1 MKKKLCKLF
10 AMIMAILTVT
20 SAFAVVPAMAA
31 DAKSYDIAGTTE
43 KITIDGKANEAIWS
57 QVQSSD
63 VFVNTSTKSIDGF
76 TASYKA
82 VWSPNAED
90 SSKMDVYIF
99 ITATGYTVQYSWRNN
114 IRVQIESADA
124 SVRFWSGQ
132 QQLGNVNTGSVD
144 REATVGSNKVPFK
157 LWAVNSIGSTQ
168 TATYE
173 FCYTMPKADKIKL
186 DVLVNAKT
194 SSSDD
199 TDSTYSWASTNC
211 NAAAS
216 ASLGIGNILPIPT
229 YDIARSMDEITVDG
243 KADEAIWSEVQSS
256 SAFVNTSEKSIDGF
270 TATYKAVWRP
280 NAEDSTKMD
289 IYIFVTATGYTVQ
302 YSWRNN
308 IRVQIESADASVRF
322 WSGQQQLGNVNT
334 GSVDREAT
342 VGSNKVPFKLWAVN
356 SIGSTQTAT
365 YEFCYTMP
373 KADKIK
379 LDVLVNAKTGSS
391 DDTDSTYSWVSTNC
405 NAAASASLGVG
416 NIKNF
421 DFSDV
426 AATTKAGASIRIDTA
441 DKTKSGIRFETS
453 VNADAVAALIAKGAT
468 VTTGTLV
475 LPTDFL
481 SAKSVD
487 DKDFTIEG
495 LKAAGMIEGTDYYN
509 IVNVGNE
516 WVDGSVGTWFGTIYN
531 IKNFT
536 RRFSGVGYVTI
547 ELDGEA
553 FTYYG
558 GYATANARSIAEVAE
573 ILMDGEIVGDDG
585 NWTAAQEEVLLGFY
599 QAEN

>member
-63 VFVNTSTKSIDGF
+63 AFVNTSTKSIDGF

-132 QQLGNVNTGSVD
+132 QQLGNINTGSVD

-243 KADEAIWSEVQSS
+243 KADETIWSEVQSS
-256 SAFVNTSEKSIDGF
+256 SAFVNVNEYTVNGF
-270 TATYKAVWRP
+270 TASYKAVWRP

-289 IYIFVTATGYTVQ
+289 VYIFVTTSGYAVANN
-302 YSWRNN
+302 YRNYLKL
-308 IRVQIESADASVRF
+308 QIETTDASHRF
-322 WSGQQQLGNVNT
+322 WTGMRQLNQMNT
-334 GSVDREAT
+334 GGVDRTADVSGNT
-342 VGSNKVPFKLWAVN
+342 VPFKLYSVN
-356 SIGSTQTAT
+356 NISNAGTAT

-373 KADKIK
+373 KTNTIK
-379 LDVLVNAKTGSS
+379 FDVLVSACTS
-391 DDTDSTYSWVSTNC
+391 DYKEATYSWVSM
-405 NAAASASLGVG
+405 NATTMNSADLKGVG

-536 RRFSGVGYVTI
+536 RQFSGVGYVTV
-547 ELDGEA
+547 ELDGET

>member
-63 VFVNTSTKSIDGF
+63 AFVNTSTKSIDGF

-82 VWSPNAED
+82 VWKTNAED
-90 SSKMDVYIF
+90 STKMDVYIF

-157 LWAVNSIGSTQ
+157 LWAVNSIGSTK

-194 SSSDD
+194 GSNDD
-199 TDSTYSWASTNC
+199 SDSTYSWASTNC

-356 SIGSTQTAT
+356 SIGSTKTAT

-536 RRFSGVGYVTI
+536 RRFSGVGYVTV